1 MANRLLLH
9 ERHVA
14 AGARFVTVCDW
25 DLPADYGD
33 ASAEYAAARR
43 GVALADRGDW
53 GVLDV
58 TGRDRATFLHALLSN
73 EIKALQPGQ
82 GCTAA
87 LLDVHGKV
95 QVILTVWVLEDRI
108 RLVMPRGLTR
118 SEEHTSELQSR
129 LHLVCRLL
137 L

>member
-73 EIKALQPGQ
+73 EIKGLAPGQ

-95 QVILTVWVLEDRI
+95 QVILIVWVVEDRFWLI
-108 RLVMPRGLTR
+108 MWRGLRATIDKAL
-118 SEEHTSELQSR
+118 EL
-129 LHLVCRLL
+129 
-137 L
+137 